1 MLWLTALYLVHDI
14 QCFFSYDSRLNPN
27 CSVSQMEMD
36 IRSMLLT
43 TMVVQREKYFVS
55 FVRLICRI
63 RIKFSFRRANVGK
76 MSNKVSFR

>member
-1 MLWLTALYLVHDI
+1 MLWLTALYLVHDM
-14 QCFFSYDSRLNPN
+14 FFSYDSRLNPN

-36 IRSMLLT
+36 IRSVLLP
-43 TMVVQREKYFVS
+43 TMVLQREKYFVS

>member
-1 MLWLTALYLVHDI
+1 MLWFTALYLVLDI
-14 QCFFSYDSRLNPN
+14 SYDSRLNLN
-27 CSVSQMEMD
+27 RSVSRMEMD

-43 TMVVQREKYFVS
+43 TMVLQREKYFVS

-76 MSNKVSFR
+76 MSNKISFR

>member
-1 MLWLTALYLVHDI
+1 MLWFTGLYLVLDI
-14 QCFFSYDSRLNPN
+14 FFSYNYRLNLTR
-27 CSVSQMEMD
+27 SVSQMEMD
-36 IRSMLLT
+36 IRSVLLP
-43 TMVVQREKYFVS
+43 TMVLQREKYFVS

>member
-1 MLWLTALYLVHDI
+1 MLWFTVLYLVHDI
-14 QCFFSYDSRLNPN
+14 FSYDSRLNPN
-27 CSVSQMEMD
+27 CSASQMEID
-36 IRSMLLT
+36 IRSILLT
-43 TMVVQREKYFVS
+43 TMVIKREKYFVS

>member
-1 MLWLTALYLVHDI
+1 
-14 QCFFSYDSRLNPN
+14 
-27 CSVSQMEMD
+27 MEMY

-43 TMVVQREKYFVS
+43 TMVLQREKYFVS

-63 RIKFSFRRANVGK
+63 RIKFSLRRSNARK

>member
-1 MLWLTALYLVHDI
+1 
-14 QCFFSYDSRLNPN
+14 
-27 CSVSQMEMD
+27 MEMD

-43 TMVVQREKYFVS
+43 TMVLQREKYFVT

-76 MSNKVSFR
+76 MSNKVSLR

>member
-1 MLWLTALYLVHDI
+1 
-14 QCFFSYDSRLNPN
+14 
-27 CSVSQMEMD
+27 MEMY

-43 TMVVQREKYFVS
+43 TMVLQREKYFVS

-76 MSNKVSFR
+76 MSNNVSFR